1 MSKKIQTDKQKI
13 IQYLEFK
20 GIAKSKFYKETGFSN
35 GFLDSGSSFSVEN
48 LRVILDKYRD
58 INLDWLLNGK
68 GSLLLDSGKEYQ
80 SREDNPD
87 TYPLLL
93 LEAFAGY
100 GDDSANGTETQR
112 ITEHYEIPLF
122 KGLHV
127 DFMIPVKGSSM
138 YPKYNSGDVVACR
151 IINELLFIQWN
162 KVYVIDTLSQ
172 GVILKR
178 LKPSNNDETVI
189 CKSDNDNYEPFEL
202 PKSEIR
208 KIAMV
213 VGVVRLE

>member
-1 MSKKIQTDKQKI
+1 MVKDRIVQI
-13 IQYLEFK
+13 IDYK
-20 GIAKSKFYKETGFSN
+20 GIAKESFFKNIGVSSANFRGKAKESDVGTITIAKILSEIPDVNPEWLITGV
-35 GFLDSGSSFSVEN
+35 GSM
-48 LRVILDKYRD
+48 LR
-58 INLDWLLNGK
+58 
-68 GSLLLDSGKEYQ
+68 DSGKEYQ
-80 SREDNPD
+80 SREDNAD
-87 TYPLLL
+87 TYPLLV

-100 GDDSANGTETQR
+100 GDDSTNGTETQR